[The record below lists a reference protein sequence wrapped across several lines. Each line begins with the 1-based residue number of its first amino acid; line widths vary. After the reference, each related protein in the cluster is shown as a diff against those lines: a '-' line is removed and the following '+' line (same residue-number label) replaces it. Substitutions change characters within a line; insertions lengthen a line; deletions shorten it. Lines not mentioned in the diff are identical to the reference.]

1 MLRVFAAAEKVDLVA
16 YQYEQVLLQG
26 ARLGLEVA
34 CAFELLVF
42 VNLLRV
48 NLYAEVLDNGLVRF
62 VNDLRCQV
70 RK

>member
-1 MLRVFAAAEKVDLVA
+1 MLRVFAAAEKINLVA
-16 YQYEQVLLQG
+16 YQDEQVLLQG

-34 CAFELLVF
+34 CAFELHVL
-42 VNLLRV
+42 VNLLRI
-48 NLYAEVLDNGLVRF
+48 NLNAEVLDNGLVRF